1 MSDET
6 PTRYKE
12 GKAWRLKIAGKDER
26 LRQEA

>member
-12 GKAWRLKIAGKDER
+12 GKAWRLKIVGSAGR
-26 LRQEA
+26 SQQEA